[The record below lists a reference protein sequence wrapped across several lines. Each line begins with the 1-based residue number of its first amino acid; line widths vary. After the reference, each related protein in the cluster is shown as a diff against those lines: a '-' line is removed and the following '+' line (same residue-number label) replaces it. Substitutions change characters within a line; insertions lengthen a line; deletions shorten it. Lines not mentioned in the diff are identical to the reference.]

1 MIYYILD
8 TMNGLWLGKD
18 VVDKEIIQSDTSYA
32 NEDGYI
38 AGWVQNI
45 ENATE
50 FNKEDAFRIFLKSV
64 KDGDSLAAVR
74 QEDIILA
81 KMGLPS

>member
-8 TMNGLWLGKD
+8 TMNGLWLGK
-18 VVDKEIIQSDTSYA
+18 SPM
-32 NEDGYI
+32 EDGYVPGELVVQNGESI
-38 AGWVQNI
+38 SGWVQNI

>member
-8 TMNGLWLGKD
+8 TMNGLWLDIGNSKHD
-18 VVDKEIIQSDTSYA
+18 DE
-32 NEDGYI
+32 EFI
-38 AGWVQNI
+38 AGWVKNI

-64 KDGDSLAAVR
+64 KDGDSLAAIR